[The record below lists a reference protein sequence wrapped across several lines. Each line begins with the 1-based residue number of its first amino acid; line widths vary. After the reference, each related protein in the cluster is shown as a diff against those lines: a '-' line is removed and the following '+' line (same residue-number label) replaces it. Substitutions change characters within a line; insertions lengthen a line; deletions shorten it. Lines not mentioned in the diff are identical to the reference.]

1 MNVALPVLFLA
12 FVCSPAALLAQAS
25 VSGPDPCAT
34 APQTCATLIY
44 THATAQSRI
53 PNTAVDISVGITA
66 SGRDLPSVQR
76 ALAEKSSSLLAYL
89 RAQKAQ
95 RLITTS
101 VSFSPSVKSQKN
113 APDKT
118 VGYDASSQV
127 SFRTTP
133 ERAPDLLSGVLG
145 HGANNIDSNTFTP
158 TEEEVAAARAALSAE
173 ATRTAIAQAE
183 TIAKAAGMHVVA
195 VRTVNVEADAGFEPR
210 ARAFPMQMKA
220 LAAPAPPI
228 EIAAGDQSLS
238 MRVDV
243 TIAAAR

>member
-1 MNVALPVLFLA
+1 MT
-12 FVCSPAALLAQAS
+12 FVPRTFALLLAPAFILAHATAQS
-25 VSGPDPCAT
+25 PDPCAT
-34 APQTCATLIY
+34 APQSCATLIN
-44 THATAQSRI
+44 THSTAQTRI
-53 PNTAVDISVGITA
+53 PNTAVDISIGITA

-101 VSFSPSVKSQKN
+101 VSFSPSIKPQKN

-118 VGYDASSQV
+118 VGYDAASQL

-133 ERAPDLLSGVLG
+133 ERAPDLLAGVLD

-158 TEEEVAAARAALSAE
+158 TEEEVAAARATLSAE

-183 TIAKAAGMHVVA
+183 AISKAAGMHVVA
-195 VRTVNVEADAGFEPR
+195 VRTINVEPENIFSPRPVAFAMKMSAG
-210 ARAFPMQMKA
+210 M
-220 LAAPAPPI
+220 AAPAPI
-228 EIAAGDQSLS
+228 ETAAGDQSLS

>member
-1 MNVALPVLFLA
+1 MKPSATLILLASVALSA
-12 FVCSPAALLAQAS
+12 PAIAQATS
-25 VSGPDPCAT
+25 QDPCAT
-34 APQTCATLIY
+34 APQTCATLIN

-95 RLITTS
+95 RLITSS
-101 VSFSPSVKSQKN
+101 VSFSPTIKPQKN

-118 VGYDASSQV
+118 VGYDATSQL

-133 ERAPDLLSGVLG
+133 ERAPDLLSGVLD
-145 HGANNIDSNTFTP
+145 HGANSIDSNTFTP
-158 TEEEVAAARAALSAE
+158 TEDEVTAARAALSAE

-183 TIAKAAGMHVVA
+183 AIAKAAGMHVVA
-195 VRTVNVEADAGFEPR
+195 VRTINVEADAPFEPR
-210 ARAFPMQMKA
+210 SRSFPMQAMRA
-220 LAAPAPPI
+220 MAAPAPPI
-228 EIAAGDQSLS
+228 ETAAGDQSLS
-238 MRVDV
+238 MRVDI
-243 TIAAAR
+243 TIAATR

>member
-1 MNVALPVLFLA
+1 MKLPICFLLLN
-12 FVCSPAALLAQAS
+12 CAAAIALAQA
-25 VSGPDPCAT
+25 PDPCAT
-34 APQTCATLIY
+34 APQTCATLIN

-53 PNTAVDISVGITA
+53 PNTAADISVGITA

-76 ALAEKSSSLLAYL
+76 ALAEKASALLAYL
-89 RAQKAQ
+89 RAEKAQ

-101 VSFSPSVKSQKN
+101 VSFSPSTKSQKN

-133 ERAPDLLSGVLG
+133 EKAPELLAGVLE
-145 HGANNIDSNTFTP
+145 HGANSIDSNAFTP
-158 TEEEVAAARAALSAE
+158 TEDEVAAARAALSAE
-173 ATRTAIAQAE
+173 ANRTAIAQAE
-183 TIAKAAGMHVVA
+183 AIAKAAGMHVVA
-195 VRTVNVEADAGFEPR
+195 VRTINVEADAVFEPR
-210 ARAFPMQMKA
+210 GRAFPMQMKA

-228 EIAAGDQSLS
+228 ETAAGDQSLS